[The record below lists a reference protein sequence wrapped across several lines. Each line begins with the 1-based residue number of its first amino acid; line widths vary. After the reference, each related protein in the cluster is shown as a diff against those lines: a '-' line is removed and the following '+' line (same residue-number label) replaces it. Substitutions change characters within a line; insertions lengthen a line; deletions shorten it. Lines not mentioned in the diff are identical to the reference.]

1 MDKLKCALLEV
12 KNTFNNIPMVSK
24 IFMLIYLII
33 VFSIYFKSILKGVL
47 GVIIFL
53 LSTFMYMLIFLT
65 KLNAKYFAEMLRVYR
80 NIAYLCKRKRETLQ
94 R

>member
-1 MDKLKCALLEV
+1 MDRLKYALSKLK
-12 KNTFNNIPMVSK
+12 NIFDNIPIGSK

-53 LSTFMYMLIFLT
+53 LNTFMYMLILLLIT
-65 KLNAKYFAEMLRVYR
+65 KEG
-80 NIAYLCKRKRETLQ
+80 
-94 R
+94 